1 MDTMGCG
8 LKMIPSTRSH
18 IELTDDIFLYTSTT
32 SEPLTCR
39 YEIESAKPGTLKFTM
54 SFDGSENIFAL
65 RNGEVLLTSNFGTV
79 GQPFQRSVV
88 GILQQIEVSVG
99 SRLKLGYEWEIIPLN
114 AVDIARNAEICV
126 RENDKIK
133 VLLDLKKAAEKMYE
147 LDSSD
152 FIDIVF
158 PPITD
163 SSCTSNNLA
172 CVDNVWRSQTL
183 PKVFRRLDDFMNQ
196 SYKIFEGKISPLDIR
211 KGCLGDDGFLC
222 ALACLAEHPD
232 LIKRIFVSNHSARTR
247 GQYGVYLHTSGLRE
261 MIIID
266 DYIPCYPNGGP
277 IFARGHG
284 NDVWVMLLQKAYAKA
299 VGGYEYLK
307 NIPFLAAVKDL
318 TGVPCLSI
326 VMQDL
331 NTKNMIKNDTLWLR
345 MKSDYRSGFLM
356 SLSTATNN
364 NNYDNDI
371 HNDTRH
377 RRNIDL
383 RVRKMSHSSHQE
395 HFQAPCS
402 SLRHGYTYVILKIK
416 ESKMGDRLVQLRN
429 PWGDWNCSNGM
440 EWIGKWSDDSPFW
453 TEDVMVMLVRIFGIK
468 CSH

>member
-1 MDTMGCG
+1 MDTKGYG
-8 LKMIPSTRSH
+8 PKMIPSTRSH

-32 SEPLTCR
+32 SEPLTCS
-39 YEIESAKPGTLKFTM
+39 YEIESAKSGILKFAM
-54 SFDGSENIFAL
+54 SFDGSENIRAL
-65 RNGEVLLTSNFGTV
+65 QNGEVLLTSNFGTV

-88 GILQQIEVSVG
+88 GILQQVEVSVS

-114 AVDIARNAEICV
+114 AVDIARNAEICA

-133 VLLDLKKAAEKMYE
+133 VLVDLKKAAEKMYE

-152 FIDIVF
+152 YIDIVF
-158 PPITD
+158 PPIVD
-163 SSCTSNNLA
+163 FSCTSTSLA
-172 CVDNVWRSQTL
+172 CVNNVWQSQTV

-196 SYKIFEGKISPLDIR
+196 PYKVFEGKISPLDIR
-211 KGCLGDDGFLC
+211 KGCLGDDGFVC

-232 LIKRIFVSNHSARTR
+232 VIKRIFVSNHSALTR

-261 MIIID
+261 MIITD

-307 NIPFLAAVKDL
+307 NIPFLAAVRDL

-326 VMQDL
+326 VMQDS
-331 NTKNMIKNDTLWLR
+331 NTKDMIKNDTLWSR
-345 MKSDYRSGFLM
+345 MKSDYSSGFLL
-356 SLSTATNN
+356 SLSTAADNN
-364 NNYDNDI
+364 NNDI
-371 HNDTRH
+371 HNDTRYK
-377 RRNIDL
+377 RNIDL
-383 RVRKMSHSSHQE
+383 RIRKMNHSRHQQYI
-395 HFQAPCS
+395 QAPSS

-416 ESKMGDRLVQLRN
+416 ETKMGDRLVQLRN

-440 EWIGKWSDDSPFW
+440 EWTGKWSDDSPLW
-453 TEDVMVMLVRIFGIK
+453 TDDVMVRLLLIIKIK